1 MTLPADFQFS
11 QGSLQ
16 DYADCPRRFQLRYI
30 LRLAWP
36 AVEAE
41 PVLESE
47 RRQLQGQAFHRLVH
61 QHLLG
66 IPSDRLAHMAADEDL
81 RRWWHHYL
89 EDGPADLPPARYP
102 EIRLTGSVAGH
113 QLMARYD
120 LIAADAGQRL
130 VIVDWKT
137 SRQRSSRRWLAGRL
151 QTQVYPYL
159 AVRAGSH
166 LNEGQPVQPEQVAMV
181 YWFSEFP
188 ADPERFPYDGA
199 QYQADEARLT
209 ALIEEIKTRD
219 DEVFPLTTDERQCQ
233 YCRYRSLCERGVEA
247 GPIEGAEAVSEWGD
261 GFDVSIDFE
270 QIAEIGY

>member
-16 DYADCPRRFQLRYI
+16 DYVDCPRRFQLGYI

-47 RRQLQGQAFHRLVH
+47 RHQLQGQAFHRLVH

-66 IPSDRLAHMAADEDL
+66 IPSDRLSPMATDEDL

-102 EIRLTGSVAGH
+102 EIRLTTSVAGH

-120 LIAADAGQRL
+120 LIAAEAGQRL

-166 LNEGQPVQPEQVAMV
+166 LNEGQPVRPEQVAMV
-181 YWFSEFP
+181 YWFAEFP
-188 ADPERFPYDGA
+188 ADPERFPYDAA

-209 ALIEEIKTRD
+209 TLIEEIKTRD
-219 DEVFPLTTDERQCQ
+219 DEVFPLTTDERQCR
-233 YCRYRSLCERGVEA
+233 YCRYRSLCERGVAA

-261 GFDVSIDFE
+261 DFDVSIDFE
-270 QIAEIGY
+270 QIAEIEY